1 MAEKVLVVDDED
13 HIRELLASF
22 LAGEGYK
29 VILASNGK
37 EAIDLAKREDPKLIL
52 LDLKMPGTGG
62 IEACKRLKANK
73 KTRLIP
79 LIMMTGLSDRKAEA
93 FEARADDFV
102 NKPFDL
108 TDIKV
113 RVKSLIRVGHLTDP
127 AVRLTAYTEELENN
141 ISK

>member
-37 EAIDLAKREDPKLIL
+37 EAIDLAKREDPQVIL
-52 LDLKMPGTGG
+52 LDLTMPRTDG
-62 IEACKRLKANK
+62 IEACKRLKAKK
-73 KTRLIP
+73 KTGLIP

-93 FEARADDFV
+93 FEARADDFI
-102 NKPFDL
+102 NKSFDL

-113 RVKSLIRVGHLTDP
+113 RVKSILRVGHLTDP
-127 AVRLTAYTEELENN
+127 AERLTAYMEELEKN
-141 ISK
+141 S

>member
-1 MAEKVLVVDDED
+1 MAAKVLVADDED

-37 EAIDLAKREDPKLIL
+37 EAIDLAKREDPQVIL
-52 LDLKMPGTGG
+52 LDLTMPGTDG
-62 IEACKRLKANK
+62 IEACKRLKANN
-73 KTRLIP
+73 KTGLIP

-93 FEARADDFV
+93 FEARADDFI
-102 NKPFDL
+102 NKSFDL

-113 RVKSLIRVGHLTDP
+113 RVKSILRVGHLTDP
-127 AVRLTAYTEELENN
+127 AERLTA
-141 ISK
+141 

>member
-13 HIRELLASF
+13 HIRELLADF

-37 EAIDLAKREDPKLIL
+37 EAIDLAKREGPQVIL
-52 LDLKMPGTGG
+52 LDLKMPGTDGL
-62 IEACKRLKANK
+62 EACKRLKADK
-73 KTRLIP
+73 RTRVIP

-93 FEARADDFV
+93 FEARADNFV

-113 RVKSLIRVGHLTDP
+113 RVKSLIRVGHLTDS
-127 AVRLTAYTEELENN
+127 VERLTAYTEELEKN
-141 ISK
+141 ILK